1 VGPEAVRVLGI
12 DPGGRVTGWGLVE
25 ECSGV
30 MSCLG
35 RGTIRPRGSLPE
47 RLRQIHEALRE
58 LMVRHRP
65 GEVAVEEVF
74 LARNFQSALALGEA
88 RGAALLAAAS
98 SSLEIFEYSAAE
110 VKKAVA
116 GYGRAEKPQVQ
127 AMVCRLLKLEEGLPA
142 DAADALAVAIC
153 HLNSRALLRLK
164 AAAPPAPRPAR

>member
-1 VGPEAVRVLGI
+1 
-12 DPGGRVTGWGLVE
+12 
-25 ECSGV
+25 
-30 MSCLG
+30 
-35 RGTIRPRGSLPE
+35 
-47 RLRQIHEALRE
+47 
-58 LMVRHRP
+58 MVRHRP

-88 RGAALLAAAS
+88 RGAALLAAAA
-98 SSLEIFEYSAAE
+98 SSLEVFEYSAAE

-153 HLNSRALLRLK
+153 HLNSRVLLRLK
-164 AAAPPAPRPAR
+164 AAAPPAPHPAR